1 MTEPVGRVACSWYR
15 GSTGR
20 CGRWAL
26 SYVFNS
32 RIALLPLGTLL
43 CNLLG
48 GLLIGALTAWFSTHL
63 QVSPMWRLFLVT
75 GLLGGLTTF
84 STFSA
89 EGVQMMMAGDWMRA
103 LAHSCLH
110 LFGSFAATAVG
121 CAGSA
126 TDGLTKEVF
135 EERGMRKSV
144 ASMLIL
150 ATLP

>member
-1 MTEPVGRVACSWYR
+1 MVTRDGALWTVLLAVG
-15 GSTGR
+15 TG
-20 CGRWAL
+20 A
-26 SYVFNS
+26 
-32 RIALLPLGTLL
+32 ALLPLGTLL

-121 CAGSA
+121 FALVRQ
-126 TDGLTKEVF
+126 LT
-135 EERGMRKSV
+135 
-144 ASMLIL
+144 A
-150 ATLP
+150 

>member
-1 MTEPVGRVACSWYR
+1 MVTRDGALWTVLLAVG
-15 GSTGR
+15 TGAALGA

-89 EGVQMMMAGDWMRA
+89 EGVQMMMAGDWMGA

-121 CAGSA
+121 FALVRQ
-126 TDGLTKEVF
+126 LT
-135 EERGMRKSV
+135 
-144 ASMLIL
+144 A
-150 ATLP
+150 

>member
-1 MTEPVGRVACSWYR
+1 METRDGALWAVLLAVG
-15 GSTGR
+15 TGAALGA

-26 SYVFNS
+26 SYVFNN
-32 RIALLPLGTLL
+32 RIALLP
-43 CNLLG
+43 LG

-89 EGVQMMMAGDWMRA
+89 EGVQMMMAGDWLRA
-103 LAHSCLH
+103 LAHSGLH

-121 CAGSA
+121 FAVVRQ
-126 TDGLTKEVF
+126 LTV
-135 EERGMRKSV
+135 
-144 ASMLIL
+144 
-150 ATLP
+150 

>member
-1 MTEPVGRVACSWYR
+1 MMTKDGALWVVLLAVG
-15 GSTGR
+15 TGAAFGA

-26 SYVFNS
+26 SY
-32 RIALLPLGTLL
+32 ALNGKWAMLPLGTLM

-63 QVSPMWRLFLVT
+63 SVSPVWRLFLVT

-89 EGVQMMMAGDWMRA
+89 EGVQMMMAGDWLRA

-110 LFGSFAATAVG
+110 LIGSFAGTA
-121 CAGSA
+121 
-126 TDGLTKEVF
+126 
-135 EERGMRKSV
+135 
-144 ASMLIL
+144 L
-150 ATLP
+150 AFTVVKHAIS

>member
-1 MTEPVGRVACSWYR
+1 MMTRDGALWAVLLAVGA
-15 GSTGR
+15 GAAIGA

-32 RIALLPLGTLL
+32 KLALLPLGTLL

-48 GLLIGALTAWFSTHL
+48 GLLIGVLTAWFSIHL

-89 EGVQMMMAGDWMRA
+89 EGVQMMLAGEWLRA

-110 LFGSFAATAVG
+110 LFGSFASTA
-121 CAGSA
+121 
-126 TDGLTKEVF
+126 
-135 EERGMRKSV
+135 
-144 ASMLIL
+144 L
-150 ATLP
+150 AFTLVKQALS

>member
-1 MTEPVGRVACSWYR
+1 METRDGALWAVLLAVG
-15 GSTGR
+15 TGAALGA

-26 SYVFNS
+26 SYVFNN

-75 GLLGGLTTF
+75 GRLGGLT
-84 STFSA
+84 TFSA
-89 EGVQMMMAGDWMRA
+89 EGVQMMMAGDWLRA
-103 LAHSCLH
+103 LAHSGLH

-121 CAGSA
+121 FAVVRQ
-126 TDGLTKEVF
+126 LTV
-135 EERGMRKSV
+135 
-144 ASMLIL
+144 
-150 ATLP
+150 